1 MFRIETFRN
10 ECANVSTETELREK
24 IKECARYFGYEVRQ
38 RGANLSDYFPYG
50 NVEEEYVGHF
60 FVELKNGNYLLADN
74 ATIAEVEPRK
84 VKFYANYD
92 DPGSNDY
99 VYTFE
104 IV

>member
-1 MFRIETFRN
+1 MFTIEKFRN

-50 NVEEEYVGHF
+50 DVEEEYVGRF
-60 FVELKNGNYLLADN
+60 FVELKNGNSLLTDN
-74 ATIAEVEPRK
+74 ATIAEVETRE
-84 VKFYANYD
+84 VKFCANYAD
-92 DPGSNDY
+92 SGSDDY

>member
-1 MFRIETFRN
+1 MFTIEKFRN
-10 ECANVSTETELREK
+10 ECANVPTETELREK
-24 IKECARYFGYEVRQ
+24 IVECARFFGYDVREK
-38 RGANLSDYFPYG
+38 GCSLYDFFPWGYKSDYTG
-50 NVEEEYVGHF
+50 RF
-60 FVELKNGNYLLADN
+60 FVELKNGNSLLADN

-92 DPGSNDY
+92 DPGSGDY

>member
-1 MFRIETFRN
+1 MFTIEKFRN

-50 NVEEEYVGHF
+50 DVGEEYVGHF
-60 FVELKNGNYLLADN
+60 FVELKNGNSLLADN
-74 ATIAEVEPRK
+74 ATIAEVETRE
-84 VKFYANYD
+84 VKFCANYAD
-92 DPGSNDY
+92 SGSDDY

>member
-1 MFRIETFRN
+1 MISFHGDI
-10 ECANVSTETELREK
+10 
-24 IKECARYFGYEVRQ
+24 
-38 RGANLSDYFPYG
+38 NLTI
-50 NVEEEYVGHF
+50 
-60 FVELKNGNYLLADN
+60 FVVLKNGNSLLADN